1 LANKDI
7 EIELRFPLLN
17 IEQVAEFLNSKAKES
32 DAIIVINVDKNG
44 IKNYIGGNTFLEM
57 GFAYVL
63 DKKLF
68 LLNDIPKVNYKDEI
82 VALKP
87 IILNGNIEL
96 INK

>member
-1 LANKDI
+1 
-7 EIELRFPLLN
+7 
-17 IEQVAEFLNSKAKES
+17 
-32 DAIIVINVDKNG
+32 
-44 IKNYIGGNTFLEM
+44 M

>member
-1 LANKDI
+1 MANKDI